1 MRDKKNKFA
10 IVGCGQ
16 IAERHA
22 KHINNVGKLQAVC
35 DIKIERAW
43 KLQEKYSGDDR
54 VLDVVAC
61 SSIDQLLEY
70 GEQIDVVSICT
81 PNYLHAEHT
90 IKALKAG
97 FHVLC
102 EKPMAITLYDCERM
116 IKVAKETQRHLFVVK
131 QNRFNP
137 PVQEVKQLIDSGKL
151 GKILSIQVNCFWN
164 RNSKYYQNSDW
175 RGNKNMDGG
184 TLLTVFCHFVDL
196 LHWMIGEVV
205 EVHSMLGN
213 FKHPLTVQFEDTGVA
228 ILRFFNGAIGTLNY
242 TVNAHSKNMEGS
254 ITIFGSNGTIKVG
267 GQYLNELE
275 YQDMEDHKIKKLP
288 KGNPPNNYGYYIGS
302 MSNHGEV
309 YKNVVETLQNGKPMA
324 TGIDGLRTVEIIEKI
339 YKGAK

>member
-1 MRDKKNKFA
+1 MKKLKFA
-10 IVGCGQ
+10 IIGCGQ
-16 IAERHA
+16 IAQRHA
-22 KHINNVGKLQAVC
+22 EHISKVGLLSAVC

-61 SSIDQLLEY
+61 SSIDQLLKCAKR
-70 GEQIDVVSICT
+70 IDVISICT
-81 PNYLHAEHT
+81 PNHLHALHT

-102 EKPMAITLYDCERM
+102 EKPMAIDTDDCREM
-116 IKVAKETQRHLFVVK
+116 IKWAKATKKHLFIVK

-151 GKILSIQVNCFWN
+151 GRILSIQVNCFWN
-164 RNSKYYQNSDW
+164 RNSKYYEDSGW
-175 RGNKNMDGG
+175 RGNKDMDGG
-184 TLLTVFCHFVDL
+184 TLLTVFCHFIDL

-213 FKHPLTVQFEDTGVA
+213 FNHPLTVQFEDTGVV
-228 ILRFFNGAIGTLNY
+228 ILRFNNGAIGTLNY

-254 ITIFGSNGTIKVG
+254 ITIFGSNGTVKIG

-275 YQDMEDHKIKKLP
+275 YQDIEGYEIKDLP
-288 KGNPPNNYGYYIGS
+288 ESNPPNDYGHYVGS

-309 YKNVVETLQNGKPMA
+309 YKNVVKVLQNGLSMA
-324 TGIDGLRTVEIIEKI
+324 IGIDGLKTIEIIEKI
-339 YKGAK
+339 YREAK